1 MAVELRVRAG
11 VDSAL
16 VVWRSPP
23 VHGCRGFALKRKI
36 KRAPGSAPSPHTEGS
51 PDAQGFIEEA
61 VSSWVGFATGIDVE
75 PGTRRPTTEW
85 PIQKYL
91 WSDFL
96 VNVGDRVAYRVTPMV
111 GPAGNLTPADD
122 QASSWSEVVL
132 IGAETDGRVACFFVN
147 GGPIPGQRGG
157 VKAGQC
163 RQDLLLCKGAPIGA
177 PLHGAGL
184 SRGQSG
190 VISPVSGSM
199 ISSAAWFCSAPALAG
214 GLRPTDCLSR

>member
-1 MAVELRVRAG
+1 MPRKIRSRGRGAGAAAALLLAGAALAPRRASAAVGCEDLVGLTLAGVSIGSAQG
-11 VDSAL
+11 VDSYTIPPATASGAAT
-16 VVWRSPP
+16 VVPGPFCRVVAKAGP
-23 VHGCRGFALKRKI
+23 V
-36 KRAPGSAPSPHTEGS
+36 PGSNINFEVWLP
-51 PDAQGFIEEA
+51 
-61 VSSWVGFATGIDVE
+61 
-75 PGTRRPTTEW
+75 
-85 PIQKYL
+85 
-91 WSDFL
+91 
-96 VNVGDRVAYRVTPMV
+96 
-111 GPAGNLTPADD
+111 PAGAWN
-122 QASSWSEVVL
+122 
-132 IGAETDGRVACFFVN
+132 GVN

-157 VKAGQC
+157 VKAGHC